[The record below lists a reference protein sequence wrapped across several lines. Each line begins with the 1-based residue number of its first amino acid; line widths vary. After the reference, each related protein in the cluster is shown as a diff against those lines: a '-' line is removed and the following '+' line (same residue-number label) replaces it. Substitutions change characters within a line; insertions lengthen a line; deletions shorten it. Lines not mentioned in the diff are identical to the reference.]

1 MTNLDAQPPAEQ
13 QHSAEDRLEQAVR
26 VAEQAL
32 IEFEIA
38 VETFRVEVE
47 NFSRLHHQRLGP
59 MYARLDE
66 LDALIAEAVAAHSG
80 ERDDIERAWEA
91 RALVMPMPG
100 VEELFEGLLGSD
112 GVRETEDPQ
121 VPRRVRPGDEARR
134 LYRDLVRKAHPDLA
148 QDEADEKRRGEFI
161 ARVNEAYAQ
170 GDEEALR
177 TLAEEWAA
185 GPPSERAPLSKAEE
199 LYARL
204 EWMADPQ
211 GVAGGRRRRAGVQR
225 HRPDAQAGHRRPRRP
240 AQRDRRTTPRPGRP
254 ARTPVAR
261 TAPPR
266 RRVRRYWQPR
276 IRASSQGQK
285 GRPMPFAQL
294 PSVDV
299 SSPAVRR
306 IPARRP

>member
-1 MTNLDAQPPAEQ
+1 MTNLDGRPPAEQ
-13 QHSAEDRLEQAVR
+13 QQGAEDRLEKAVR

-38 VETFRVEVE
+38 VESFRVEVE

-59 MYARLDE
+59 MYTRLDE

-100 VEELFEGLLGSD
+100 VEELFDGLLGSD
-112 GVRETEDPQ
+112 GGRQADDPG
-121 VPRRVRPGDEARR
+121 VPRRVRPGEEARR

-148 QDEADEKRRGEFI
+148 HDEEDEKRRGEFI
-161 ARVNEAYAQ
+161 ARVNESYAQ

-185 GPPSERAPLSKAEE
+185 GPPSQRPPLSKAEE

-204 EWMADPQ
+204 EWMAARKEALAA
-211 GVAGGRRRRAGVQR
+211 VAGELENSAIGQMLKLA
-225 HRPDAQAGHRRPRRP
+225 PDDPDTLLNEIAEQLLTQV
-240 AQRDRRTTPRPGRP
+240 AQRESRLDGLLHP
-254 ARTPVAR
+254 AA
-261 TAPPR
+261 
-266 RRVRRYWQPR
+266 
-276 IRASSQGQK
+276 
-285 GRPMPFAQL
+285 
-294 PSVDV
+294 D
-299 SSPAVRR
+299 
-306 IPARRP
+306 